1 MNLRAAHRAV
11 SPLSKIDA
19 RIEGTPRGALT
30 LDPNRSRSTPLT
42 DVVGGLAEPG
52 ELSHLAAAA
61 AAVAEA
67 QLESFPENVLWDF
80 DYYLSSIHAQA
91 REASSY
97 AAHLH
102 RVMDRTVG
110 LMRLYGQQST
120 IRFRY
125 VHDFMYGFDW
135 ARWVRR
141 DSGARQDSGPFSLRF
156 LEQVERRGR
165 DILSLIDE
173 DDAIYPKLAGA
184 GSRNPFSFSRDPDD
198 ELLLYR
204 RLAERGCIPVEAWRL
219 DARPD
224 ASRDFDAL
232 REEVAEGLGL
242 AR

>member
-11 SPLSKIDA
+11 APLSEIDA
-19 RIEGTPRGALT
+19 RIENTPRGALT
-30 LDPNRSRSTPLT
+30 LDPRRARATPLSE
-42 DVVGGLAEPG
+42 VVGALAEPA
-52 ELSHLAAAA
+52 ELPHLAAAA

-67 QLESFPENVLWDF
+67 QLDSFPENVLWDF

-91 REASSY
+91 RETSSY
-97 AAHLH
+97 AAHLE
-102 RVMDRTVG
+102 RLMDRTVG
-110 LMRLYGQQST
+110 LMRLYGQRST

-125 VHDFMYGFDW
+125 VHDFIYGFDW

-141 DSGARQDSGPFSLRF
+141 DSSARKDSGPFSLRF
-156 LEQVERRGR
+156 LEQVERRGK
-165 DILSLIDE
+165 DILTLIDE
-173 DDAIYPKLAGA
+173 DDALYHKLSGS
-184 GSRNPFSFSRDPDD
+184 GSRNPFAFSRDPDD

>member
-11 SPLSKIDA
+11 VPLSEIDA
-19 RIEGTPRGALT
+19 RIENTPRGALT
-30 LDPNRSRSTPLT
+30 LDPRRARATPLSE
-42 DVVGGLAEPG
+42 VVGALAEPA
-52 ELSHLAAAA
+52 ELPHLAAAA

-67 QLESFPENVLWDF
+67 QLDSFPENVLWDF

-91 REASSY
+91 RETSSY
-97 AAHLH
+97 AAHLE
-102 RVMDRTVG
+102 RLMDRTVG
-110 LMRLYGQQST
+110 LMRLYGQRST

-125 VHDFMYGFDW
+125 VHDFIYGFDW

-141 DSGARQDSGPFSLRF
+141 DSSARKDSGPFSLRF
-156 LEQVERRGR
+156 LEQVERRGK
-165 DILSLIDE
+165 DILTLIDE
-173 DDAIYPKLAGA
+173 DDALYHKLSGS
-184 GSRNPFSFSRDPDD
+184 GSRNPFAFSRDPDD